1 MALAKWVFASTI
13 SVTIYDGLV
22 LNTFWFPLWV
32 NFYSAQTSLYECNI
46 LALEKYTSA
55 SSCPVENHTCLPGPC
70 VRTYCEVTQLFEA
83 KHTSISQFGFLKFWH
98 LLSLRTELRSVTFC
112 HLCTCRKRDE
122 ALIQCFW
129 VCFSFLTDSCLNKFK
144 SVCICVNKLTEIWW
158 KCLTETGRIT
168 MAFNFKIIWY

>member
-1 MALAKWVFASTI
+1 MFGTSI

-46 LALEKYTSA
+46 LALGKYTSA

-70 VRTYCEVTQLFEA
+70 VTTYCEAMQLFEA
-83 KHTSISQFGFLKFWH
+83 KHTSISQFGFPVFWRLH
-98 LLSLRTELRSVTFC
+98 SLSAELGSATFS
-112 HLCTCRKRDE
+112 HLCTCRKCDE

-129 VCFSFLTDSCLNKFK
+129 VCFDFLTDSCLKKFA
-144 SVCICVNKLTEIWW
+144 SMCICVNNLIEIW
-158 KCLTETGRIT
+158 
-168 MAFNFKIIWY
+168 